1 VLLRQLSIIQTRKN
15 IMNTPSHD
23 PENKPDLRICYRLQ
37 GRKDE
42 YTTVLHDM
50 GAPPENGLEFIGM
63 ELAIAEQ
70 DEIYDFKR
78 INVIS
83 IESFKDDSPD
93 AYKARVRARW
103 KNARMNLMFH

>member
-1 VLLRQLSIIQTRKN
+1 
-15 IMNTPSHD
+15 MNTPSHD

-103 KNARMNLMFH
+103 KNARMNLMLH